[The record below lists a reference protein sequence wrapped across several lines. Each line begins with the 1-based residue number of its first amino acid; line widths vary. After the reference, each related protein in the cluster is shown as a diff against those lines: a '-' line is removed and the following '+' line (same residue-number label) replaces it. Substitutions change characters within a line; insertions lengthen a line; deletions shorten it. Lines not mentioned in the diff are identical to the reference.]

1 MRDKNH
7 YLSMLDANPSATV
20 GLLLAARAVYATRY
34 GDADEAIINENHDRF
49 SEIAREL
56 RSRYG
61 ENLTADE
68 VRYEMSA
75 DFCRRCESAWQ
86 RRGPK
91 PPARCPRCGSAVW
104 QTERTGNEPGPK
116 PKRKPAE

>member
-7 YLSMLDANPSATV
+7 YLSMLDANPSASV
-20 GLLLAARAVYATRY
+20 GLLLAARAVYAARY
-34 GDADEAIINENHDRF
+34 GDADERTINENHDRF

-75 DFCRRCESAWQ
+75 DFCRRCGHEWY
-86 RRGPK
+86 RRSPS
-91 PPARCPRCGSAVW
+91 PPAQCPKCGSSRW
-104 QTERTGNEPGPK
+104 QTPRSGNEPGPK
-116 PKRKPAE
+116 PTRKPA